1 MQRHREK
8 SPAGTIAITAIIT
21 LVLLGGLTY
30 LVGIFG
36 LPSIPISTD
45 TLYTVLLRLLPIII
59 GLILVLIALAIQP
72 PRIPK
77 ETDSADDLTRDNFTA
92 PLFNLPNEEEQTLY
106 GRVQLSVPEPSSP
119 VGVRP
124 SDSQHETA
132 NRVPDVAPQ
141 ITPFS
146 GVPAQHEKPRIAEP
160 EEITPAVTPQFGY
173 QKPFSIET
181 QIEEPAPGTEY
192 HPSDLGRAV
201 LFSEYPF
208 AIEPG
213 SDIAQLLDPIAETR
227 ISGELGDEDRVEIE
241 DTFETRLDSE
251 LSSALDLGYDLSLA
265 VIDVPHAD
273 TKTHSVDAT
282 VVQDLFNRLG
292 IVSFFY
298 LTETHRVSAIL
309 PFHGFEQSRR
319 YFASLLENLRK
330 QHADSTVTVGFSCVK
345 GRELS
350 ASSLIEEA
358 TIAADLALER
368 GGYSLIGYDTDLEP
382 SEET

>member
-21 LVLLGGLTY
+21 LILLGGLTY
-30 LVGIFG
+30 LVGFFG
-36 LPSIPISTD
+36 LPSIPISAEA
-45 TLYTVLLRLLPIII
+45 LHTVLLRLLPIII
-59 GLILVLIALAIQP
+59 GLILVLIALAIRP

-77 ETDSADDLTRDNFTA
+77 DIDGADDLERDSFTA
-92 PLFNLPNEEEQTLY
+92 PLFNLPNEEEQPVY
-106 GRVQLSVPEPSSP
+106 GRTQLPVPEAQVTSSVSASPSEVQLDT
-119 VGVRP
+119 G
-124 SDSQHETA
+124 
-132 NRVPDVAPQ
+132 NRVPNVAPQ
-141 ITPFS
+141 ITPFL
-146 GVPAQHEKPRIAEP
+146 GVPVRH
-160 EEITPAVTPQFGY
+160 
-173 QKPFSIET
+173 
-181 QIEEPAPGTEY
+181 EEPKPDIPAESAYRRSFSVETPVESPVQEPM
-192 HPSDLGRAV
+192 PSAGLGRAV

-208 AIEPG
+208 AIEPD
-213 SDIAQLLDPIAETR
+213 SDIAQLLEPIGETLL
-227 ISGELGDEDRVEIE
+227 SGELGVEYLEEIE

-251 LSSALDLGYDLSLA
+251 LASALDLGYDLSLA

-273 TKTHSVDAT
+273 SDTHSVDAT

-292 IVSFFY
+292 IVTFFY
-298 LTETHRVSAIL
+298 LTEAHRVSAIL

-330 QHADSTVTVGFSCVK
+330 HHANSTVTVGFSCLK

-382 SEET
+382 TEEI